1 MCTMPYNHA
10 IPNFI
15 QFHPPEVMLASTLQ
29 FWSNWTF
36 VKQVLVTL
44 IQMTP
49 NLVCTLTPVYNR
61 AMQKIMPRRAMY
73 SPHHSTNTCC
83 HMMTFAKDVPYAL
96 LCLTPKSPEL

>member
-10 IPNFI
+10 TPNFSQI
-15 QFHPPEVMLASTLQ
+15 HPPEVMLASTLQ
-29 FWSNWTF
+29 FWSKCTF

-49 NLVCTLTPVYNR
+49 NLVCALTPVYNR
-61 AMQKIMPRRAMY
+61 TMQNIMLSGVMY

-83 HMMTFAKDVPYAL
+83 HMMTFAKDVPCTL
-96 LCLTPKSPEL
+96 VCLVPKSPEL

>member
-1 MCTMPYNHA
+1 MPNNHA
-10 IPNFI
+10 TQNFI

-29 FWSNWTF
+29 FWSNCTF
-36 VKQVLVTL
+36 VKEVLASL

-61 AMQKIMPRRAMY
+61 TMQKIMPRRAMY

-83 HMMTFAKDVPYAL
+83 HNVPITKDVRSTF
-96 LCLTPKSPEL
+96 LCLSPNFLEL

>member
-15 QFHPPEVMLASTLQ
+15 QFHPPEVMLASTLH
-29 FWSNWTF
+29 FCSNWTF
-36 VKQVLVTL
+36 VKQVLANL

-49 NLVCTLTPVYNR
+49 NLACTLTPVYNR
-61 AMQKIMPRRAMY
+61 AMQKIMPIRAMY

-83 HMMTFAKDVPYAL
+83 HNMPITKDIPCTL
-96 LCLTPKSPEL
+96 LCLSPKFPDQ